1 MATRIVEWKKPYTWG
16 EAITVD
22 ENKVISLNLR
32 EENNLI
38 IYDSWDDEIY
48 VDLQLPDWIQPTDAF
63 PVWVNTGRVLVADGW
78 DKAGTLISAKTT
90 SGDYITILYAD
101 DGTLWM
107 DNWTGTYKQVYFKSD
122 VDGLITTLTT
132 YINTELAKKQN
143 GVVSSTA
150 PSNPSQWDLW
160 YDTTNDVLKVYDGTQ
175 WNTTWGGGW
184 STTITVTLLTNW
196 WSNNEQTVT
205 ATWVTASNTVIV
217 SPDPSDFSDY
227 TDAGIYC
234 SAQASNSLTFVCDTT
249 PSNDIDVNVVILS

>member
-38 IYDSWDDEIY
+38 IYDEWDDEIY

-90 SGDYITILYAD
+90 SGDNIKLLYAD
-101 DGTLWM
+101 DWTLWI
-107 DNWTGTYKQVYFKSD
+107 DNWTWTFKQIYFKAD

-160 YDTTNDVLKVYDGTQ
+160 YDTTNNVLKVYDGVN
-175 WNTTWGGGW
+175 WNAVWWLPAGW
-184 STTITVTLLTNW
+184 QNGQIIMMVNW
-196 WSNNEQTVT
+196 TP
-205 ATWVTASNTVIV
+205 TWVTPTQKGFVMDGWWPTTIKYIWAGDETSYGNLWTYDNNTHYDTYPDSN
-217 SPDPSDFSDY
+217 
-227 TDAGIYC
+227 
-234 SAQASNSLTFVCDTT
+234 NS
-249 PSNDIDVNVVILS
+249 